1 MVKQVDDNNSPSKK
15 QTTTQKTMTMLES
28 NFNSV
33 TLKINPTV
41 MPFLTATT
49 VHRGKKK
56 NILRPFVA
64 PVNHNVLNNEK
75 AINIAHTILGN
86 FCHGDETKNSQME
99 TMGMDAC
106 MMIGYHNKVSKIVAI
121 QSFYSKLEKYD
132 HLTYH
137 VFSMNNRTITTCQA
151 KIGLVCIG

>member
-1 MVKQVDDNNSPSKK
+1 
-15 QTTTQKTMTMLES
+15 MLES
-28 NFNSV
+28 NFKTV

-86 FCHGDETKNSQME
+86 YCHGDETKNSQMQ

-106 MMIGYHNKVSKIVAI
+106 MMIGYHNKVSKIVATN
-121 QSFYSKLEKYD
+121 QSFYSKLENYD

-137 VFSMNNRTITTCQA
+137 VF
-151 KIGLVCIG
+151 

>member
-1 MVKQVDDNNSPSKK
+1 MVQQVDDNNSPSKK

-28 NFNSV
+28 NFNTV

-41 MPFLTATT
+41 IPFLTATT
-49 VHRGKKK
+49 VHCGKKK
-56 NILRPFVA
+56 NKLMPYVA

-106 MMIGYHNKVSKIVAI
+106 MMIGYHNKVSKIVAN
-121 QSFYSKLEKYD
+121 QSFYSKLENYD

-137 VFSMNNRTITTCQA
+137 VFLSVINE
-151 KIGLVCIG
+151 

>member
-1 MVKQVDDNNSPSKK
+1 
-15 QTTTQKTMTMLES
+15 
-28 NFNSV
+28 
-33 TLKINPTV
+33 

-106 MMIGYHNKVSKIVAI
+106 MMIVGNLPEGYIRNVPLPRVPRDQSTLQSRVPPVHMIPRYYEDMYAIPMYDSTCRIGERVATANSPQWQPI
-121 QSFYSKLEKYD
+121 AIN
-132 HLTYH
+132 T
-137 VFSMNNRTITTCQA
+137 
-151 KIGLVCIG
+151 